1 MFQGS
6 GQTLTFTVTDPNY
19 FGQFIVMNPTCGRD
33 ASINNPVS
41 TGPVSVYSVTAEV
54 PGTACSF
61 EIDDSFGG
69 SVIEQITIA
78 P

>member
-1 MFQGS
+1 VFQGS

-33 ASINNPVS
+33 ASINNPTS